1 MAGKHIP
8 EDIIVDI
15 LSRLPIKS
23 LIRGRCVSKRW
34 GSIVSDPQFAK
45 VQFKVA
51 SQQKPSSRRL
61 LLCNVYQTE
70 SIDLETRLCSG
81 ANFWGSKLT
90 LPFKKPKYND
100 KRALGSCDGLVCLST
115 ITSTEL
121 YIWNPSTGFLHKLPN
136 PEFSGKMDYVFY
148 SGFGHLSVFGKGL
161 IPLSLELDLLSY
173 QKDALLRETLHWICD
188 YSLRPKLLAFDSVK
202 EEFRELP
209 LPNNF
214 DQELGLYD
222 KLVCDSWGGW
232 LHVFRYP
239 FFTTSYVELRVM
251 REYGLSGS
259 WTKLF
264 NVKLTFPPE
273 HMVVLFPFLAM
284 ETSTF
289 VAKFTLNSVTDSRME
304 MMRIEHKGEPLVMV
318 KEKEEDTT
326 QNPID
331 GPVYAEE
338 YASVCSVSDP
348 QFAKLQFKVACE
360 QKSLS
365 RRLLFI
371 RNDSEFESLDLETP
385 WNGDKPSIRKLTAA
399 LDLPEWSRLHA
410 DVLGSCNGLAS
421 VATRNIWDPSN
432 GVIQC
437 YIWNP
442 STGFSHTLP
451 RPGLSYISYSGF
463 GYLPATDDY
472 KVLVAESNGHSEKPV
487 PVERNFNLVRGP
499 GIFAFDFEEEKF
511 REMPQ
516 PTLHQDD
523 DKILL
528 HGLDSCGGCLYGFFF
543 RNGDLGCVELWIMRE
558 YGLFLPPFSSQI
570 LWIEM
575 ASNGNGNG
583 EFSFNNGPAAVANGN
598 GTARN
603 GLAKI
608 QTKKNGNG
616 MCHDDS
622 SAPVKAQTIDQLH
635 SLQKKKSAPT
645 TPIKGTQGAFAVALS
660 EEERQKQQ
668 LQSISNSLAS
678 LTRETGP
685 KVVRGDP
692 ANQSETPKVS
702 SHVEHHH
709 HFTPTISVSDSAL
722 KFTHVLYNLS
732 PAELYEQAIKYEKG
746 SFITSTGALAT
757 LSGAKT
763 GRSPRD
769 KRVVKDETTEKELW
783 WGRGSPNIEMD
794 EHTFMVNRE
803 RAVDYLNSLD
813 KVFVNDQFLNWDP
826 ENRIK
831 VRIVSARAY
840 HSLFMHNMCIR
851 PSPEELENFGTPD
864 FTIYNA
870 GQFPCNRY
878 THYMTS
884 STSIDLNLGRREM
897 VILGT
902 MYAGEMKKGLFS
914 VMHYL
919 MPKRQ
924 ILSLHSGC
932 NMGKDGDVALFFGLS
947 GTGKTTLSTDHNRYL
962 IGDDEHCWTENGV
975 SNIEGGCYAKCID
988 LAREKEPD
996 IWNAIKFG
1004 AVLENI
1010 VFDEHTREVDYS
1022 DKSVTENTRAAYPI
1036 EYIPNAKIP
1045 CVGPHPKNVILLAC
1059 DAFGVLPPVSKLN
1072 LAQTMYHFISGYT
1085 ALVAGTEEGV
1095 KEPQATFSACFGAA
1109 FIMLHPTKYAAM
1121 LAQKM
1126 QQHGA
1131 TGWLVNTGWSGGRYG
1146 SGKRIKLPYT
1156 RKIIDAIH
1164 SGSLLNANYKKTE
1177 VFGLEIPTE
1186 IEGVPSEILD
1196 PVNTWSDKKA
1206 YQETLLKLAGLF
1218 KNNFETFT
1226 NYKIGKD
1233 NKLTEDIL
1241 AAGPNF

>member
-1 MAGKHIP
+1 
-8 EDIIVDI
+8 
-15 LSRLPIKS
+15 
-23 LIRGRCVSKRW
+23 
-34 GSIVSDPQFAK
+34 
-45 VQFKVA
+45 
-51 SQQKPSSRRL
+51 
-61 LLCNVYQTE
+61 
-70 SIDLETRLCSG
+70 
-81 ANFWGSKLT
+81 
-90 LPFKKPKYND
+90 
-100 KRALGSCDGLVCLST
+100 
-115 ITSTEL
+115 
-121 YIWNPSTGFLHKLPN
+121 
-136 PEFSGKMDYVFY
+136 
-148 SGFGHLSVFGKGL
+148 
-161 IPLSLELDLLSY
+161 
-173 QKDALLRETLHWICD
+173 
-188 YSLRPKLLAFDSVK
+188 
-202 EEFRELP
+202 
-209 LPNNF
+209 
-214 DQELGLYD
+214 
-222 KLVCDSWGGW
+222 
-232 LHVFRYP
+232 
-239 FFTTSYVELRVM
+239 
-251 REYGLSGS
+251 
-259 WTKLF
+259 
-264 NVKLTFPPE
+264 
-273 HMVVLFPFLAM
+273 
-284 ETSTF
+284 
-289 VAKFTLNSVTDSRME
+289 
-304 MMRIEHKGEPLVMV
+304 
-318 KEKEEDTT
+318 
-326 QNPID
+326 
-331 GPVYAEE
+331 
-338 YASVCSVSDP
+338 
-348 QFAKLQFKVACE
+348 
-360 QKSLS
+360 
-365 RRLLFI
+365 
-371 RNDSEFESLDLETP
+371 
-385 WNGDKPSIRKLTAA
+385 
-399 LDLPEWSRLHA
+399 
-410 DVLGSCNGLAS
+410 
-421 VATRNIWDPSN
+421 
-432 GVIQC
+432 
-437 YIWNP
+437 
-442 STGFSHTLP
+442 
-451 RPGLSYISYSGF
+451 
-463 GYLPATDDY
+463 
-472 KVLVAESNGHSEKPV
+472 
-487 PVERNFNLVRGP
+487 
-499 GIFAFDFEEEKF
+499 
-511 REMPQ
+511 
-516 PTLHQDD
+516 
-523 DKILL
+523 
-528 HGLDSCGGCLYGFFF
+528 
-543 RNGDLGCVELWIMRE
+543 
-558 YGLFLPPFSSQI
+558 
-570 LWIEM
+570 M
-575 ASNGNGNG
+575 ASNGNGEFTFANG
-583 EFSFNNGPAAVANGN
+583 NGTAAVANGN

-608 QTKKNGNG
+608 QTQKKGNG

-622 SAPVKAQTIDQLH
+622 TPPVKAQTIDELH

-645 TPIKGTQGAFAVALS
+645 TPIKGTQGGAFAITLS
-660 EEERQKQQ
+660 EVERQKQQ
-668 LQSISNSLAS
+668 LQSISASLAS

-692 ANQSETPKVS
+692 AKQSDTPKVS
-702 SHVEHHH
+702 SHVSHHH

-769 KRVVKDETTEKELW
+769 KRVVKDDTTEDELW

-851 PSPEELENFGTPD
+851 PTPEELENFGTPD

-884 STSIDLNLGRREM
+884 STSIDLNLARREM

-988 LAREKEPD
+988 LSREKEPD

-1085 ALVAGTEEGV
+1085 ALVAGTEDGI
-1095 KEPQATFSACFGAA
+1095 KEPTATFSACFGAA

-1121 LAQKM
+1121 LADKM
-1126 QQHGA
+1126 LKHGA
-1131 TGWLVNTGWSGGRYG
+1131 TGWLVNTGWSGGSYG

-1164 SGSLLNANYKKTE
+1164 DGSLLNAKYKKTE

-1186 IEGVPSEILD
+1186 VEGVPSEILD
-1196 PVNTWSDKKA
+1196 PVNTWSDKNA
-1206 YQETLLKLAGLF
+1206 HNETLLKLAGLF
-1218 KNNFETFT
+1218 KRNFETFT

-1233 NKLTEDIL
+1233 NKLTEEIL

>member
-1 MAGKHIP
+1 MG
-8 EDIIVDI
+8 E
-15 LSRLPIKS
+15 S
-23 LIRGRCVSKRW
+23 LTSN
-34 GSIVSDPQFAK
+34 
-45 VQFKVA
+45 
-51 SQQKPSSRRL
+51 RRL
-61 LLCNVYQTE
+61 ISNQL
-70 SIDLETRLCSG
+70 SIS
-81 ANFWGSKLT
+81 
-90 LPFKKPKYND
+90 
-100 KRALGSCDGLVCLST
+100 
-115 ITSTEL
+115 
-121 YIWNPSTGFLHKLPN
+121 
-136 PEFSGKMDYVFY
+136 
-148 SGFGHLSVFGKGL
+148 
-161 IPLSLELDLLSY
+161 
-173 QKDALLRETLHWICD
+173 
-188 YSLRPKLLAFDSVK
+188 
-202 EEFRELP
+202 
-209 LPNNF
+209 
-214 DQELGLYD
+214 
-222 KLVCDSWGGW
+222 
-232 LHVFRYP
+232 
-239 FFTTSYVELRVM
+239 
-251 REYGLSGS
+251 
-259 WTKLF
+259 
-264 NVKLTFPPE
+264 
-273 HMVVLFPFLAM
+273 
-284 ETSTF
+284 
-289 VAKFTLNSVTDSRME
+289 
-304 MMRIEHKGEPLVMV
+304 
-318 KEKEEDTT
+318 
-326 QNPID
+326 
-331 GPVYAEE
+331 
-338 YASVCSVSDP
+338 
-348 QFAKLQFKVACE
+348 
-360 QKSLS
+360 
-365 RRLLFI
+365 
-371 RNDSEFESLDLETP
+371 
-385 WNGDKPSIRKLTAA
+385 
-399 LDLPEWSRLHA
+399 
-410 DVLGSCNGLAS
+410 
-421 VATRNIWDPSN
+421 
-432 GVIQC
+432 
-437 YIWNP
+437 
-442 STGFSHTLP
+442 
-451 RPGLSYISYSGF
+451 
-463 GYLPATDDY
+463 
-472 KVLVAESNGHSEKPV
+472 
-487 PVERNFNLVRGP
+487 
-499 GIFAFDFEEEKF
+499 EEK
-511 REMPQ
+511 
-516 PTLHQDD
+516 
-523 DKILL
+523 
-528 HGLDSCGGCLYGFFF
+528 
-543 RNGDLGCVELWIMRE
+543 
-558 YGLFLPPFSSQI
+558 
-570 LWIEM
+570 M
-575 ASNGNGNG
+575 ASNGNGEFTFANG
-583 EFSFNNGPAAVANGN
+583 NGAAAVANGN

-608 QTKKNGNG
+608 HTQKKGNG

-622 SAPVKAQTIDQLH
+622 TPPVKAQTIDELH

-645 TPIKGTQGAFAVALS
+645 TPIKGTQGGAFAITLS
-660 EEERQKQQ
+660 EVERQKQQQ
-668 LQSISNSLAS
+668 LQSISASLAS

-692 ANQSETPKVS
+692 AKQSETPKVS
-702 SHVEHHH
+702 SHVSHHH

-769 KRVVKDETTEKELW
+769 KRVVKDDTTEDELW

-851 PSPEELENFGTPD
+851 PTPEELENFGTPD

-884 STSIDLNLGRREM
+884 STSIDLNLARREM

-988 LAREKEPD
+988 LSREKEPD

-1085 ALVAGTEEGV
+1085 ALVAGTEDGI
-1095 KEPQATFSACFGAA
+1095 KEPTATFSACFGAA

-1121 LAQKM
+1121 LADKM
-1126 QQHGA
+1126 LRHGA
-1131 TGWLVNTGWSGGRYG
+1131 TGWLVNTGWSGGSYG

-1164 SGSLLNANYKKTE
+1164 DGSLLNAKYKKTE

-1186 IEGVPSEILD
+1186 VEGVPSEILD
-1196 PVNTWSDKKA
+1196 PVNTWSDKNA
-1206 YQETLLKLAGLF
+1206 HNETLLKLAGLF
-1218 KNNFETFT
+1218 KRNFETFT

-1233 NKLTEDIL
+1233 NKLTEEIL